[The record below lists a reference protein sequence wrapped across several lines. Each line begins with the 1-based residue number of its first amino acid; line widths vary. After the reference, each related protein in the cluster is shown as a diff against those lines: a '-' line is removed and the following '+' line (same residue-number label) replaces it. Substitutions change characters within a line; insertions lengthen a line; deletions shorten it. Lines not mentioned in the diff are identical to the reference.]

1 MVSQLDF
8 YSWKLRDGRLLQ
20 DGFPMEILTKIR
32 YLIIFDY
39 HIFRSRA
46 FTAWSSK
53 IDHPYFLRIFH
64 LTLMNER
71 CHNVPTSNL
80 GV

>member
-20 DGFPMEILTKIR
+20 GGFPMEILTKIR

-46 FTAWSSK
+46 FMRKGS
-53 IDHPYFLRIFH
+53 
-64 LTLMNER
+64 
-71 CHNVPTSNL
+71 L
-80 GV
+80 GVTFFPSVYLSVCPQILGISFFGKL